1 MFVIDCSAI
10 VAALTVPRQRGIL
23 SSRLGAATELH
34 APQVL
39 DVEFL
44 HALRRL
50 VATGQLHAER
60 AQRAREDFAA
70 MRVRRHPHEPLA
82 DRAWE
87 LRNTVTPSD
96 ALYIALAEAL
106 QLPYITCDP
115 HLPGAGALAANVELV
130 EP

>member
-1 MFVIDCSAI
+1 MFVIDCSAV
-10 VAALTVPRQRGIL
+10 VAALTVPRRRGTL
-23 SSRLGAATELH
+23 SARLGAATELH

-39 DVEFL
+39 DIELL

-50 VATGQLHAER
+50 VATGQLQAER

-70 MRVRRHPHEPLA
+70 MRVRRYPHEPLT

-87 LRNTVTPSD
+87 LRNTLTPSD
-96 ALYIALAEAL
+96 AIYVALAEAL
-106 QLPYITCDP
+106 ELPYVTCDP
-115 HLPGAGALAANVELV
+115 HLPGADALDANVELV